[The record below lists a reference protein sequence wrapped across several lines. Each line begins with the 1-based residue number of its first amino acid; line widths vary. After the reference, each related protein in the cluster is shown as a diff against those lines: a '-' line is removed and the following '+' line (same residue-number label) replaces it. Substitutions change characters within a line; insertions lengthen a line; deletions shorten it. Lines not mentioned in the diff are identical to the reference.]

1 MTVEDVKARLRRYNA
16 LCRECRSLA
25 RQIRC
30 RRRDMEG
37 LRAVKTD
44 ALPGSRDNSLESAVE
59 RIDALERRYREKLM
73 VRDAAR
79 LNVET
84 LIASAEDET
93 GRDILT
99 LHYLDGIRFEDI
111 PERLFISSAT
121 MWRRYDRAIRE
132 IARKND
138 SE

>member
-16 LCRECRSLA
+16 LCRECRSLT

-30 RRRDMEG
+30 KRRDMEG

-44 ALPGSRDNSLESAVE
+44 ALPGGRGNSLESAVE
-59 RIDALERRYREKLM
+59 RIDTLERRYRDKLM

-79 LNVET
+79 RSVEA

-111 PERLFISSAT
+111 PERLFLSPAT
-121 MWRRYDRAIRE
+121 MWRRYNRTIQE